1 MGFSQALEQVKR
13 GAILAAVICLG
24 AGCATVGT
32 LVPETVGPPTGPITE
47 VATYWEPQVT
57 FNPDPT
63 RNGAPIP
70 GLVGRLFLF
79 GEDKGRPLAGDG
91 AVIIDLYDSDHPRT
105 DDKGVAI
112 PLERWQFDKDTLAR
126 LMRRDPIGWGYTL
139 FLPWSTY
146 RPDLTK
152 LLIRAQYAPVKGLPI
167 YTGGSLVT
175 LNNGQ
180 GNLTINSN
188 QKLLTALPPGATVN
202 GAQTSLP
209 PLPPLP
215 QAGN

>member
-1 MGFSQALEQVKR
+1 MGVSQAPHQVVR
-13 GAILAAVICLG
+13 GTVLAAVVCL
-24 AGCATVGT
+24 AVGCASVGT
-32 LVPETVGPPTGPITE
+32 LVPDVVGPPTGPVSE

-57 FNPDPT
+57 FTPDPT
-63 RNGAPIP
+63 RNGTPIP

-79 GEDKGRPLAGDG
+79 GEDKGRPLAGEG
-91 AVIIDLYDSDHPRT
+91 AIIVDLYDPDHPRA
-105 DDKGVAI
+105 DDQGTVI
-112 PLERWQFDKDTLAR
+112 PLERWQIDKDTLTR
-126 LMRRDPIGWGYTL
+126 LLRRDPIGWGYTL

-152 LLIRAQYAPVKGLPI
+152 LLIRAQYAPVKGMPI

-175 LNNGQ
+175 LNNGL
-180 GNLTINSN
+180 GNLTITTN
-188 QKLLTALPPGATVN
+188 QKVLTTPPAGATTAV
-202 GAQTSLP
+202 APLP

>member
-1 MGFSQALEQVKR
+1 
-13 GAILAAVICLG
+13 
-24 AGCATVGT
+24 
-32 LVPETVGPPTGPITE
+32 

-57 FNPDPT
+57 FTPDPT
-63 RNGAPIP
+63 RNGTPIP

-79 GEDKGRPLAGDG
+79 GEDKGRPLAGEG
-91 AVIIDLYDSDHPRT
+91 AVIIDLYDPDHPRG
-105 DDKGVAI
+105 DDQGTVI
-112 PLERWQFDKDTLAR
+112 PLERWQIDKDTLAR
-126 LMRRDPIGWGYTL
+126 LLRRDPIGWGYTL

-152 LLIRAQYAPVKGLPI
+152 LLLRAQYAPVKGMPI

-175 LNNGQ
+175 LNNGL
-180 GNLTINSN
+180 GNLAITTN
-188 QKLLTALPPGATVN
+188 QKVLTTLPAGAAAA
-202 GAQTSLP
+202 GAPAPLP